1 MSIRIDK
8 ITRGRFGNKILQYN
22 SLIQLGKKHNVSC
35 SMVQNNE
42 MTYFFKNIV
51 PFIPSKKPIKLLTCK
66 MVLEDEKLDF
76 KNYEYK
82 IDDPAYCLHNVFYK
96 VTNCNP
102 RNFLE
107 LKEEFKTNLPSD
119 TLNIGIHIRGGDI
132 ISRDGNNGREIHEF
146 KYYKDSIHYVLENFC
161 KNKKYILW
169 LCTDDINFQT
179 FKETYKYLI
188 DTNLPV
194 RTGKIVGNQ
203 SDYIYDWATL
213 SECDILINSSS
224 TFCVTAGFLG
234 KSDKKIIH
242 SKKWLDKNIN
252 HEPWNNNIS
261 VTFFSMRPD
270 REYSLIDYRKKY
282 DDFWI
287 NILKNN
293 NWYFCNKNI

>member
-76 KNYEYK
+76 ENYEYK
-82 IDDPAYCLHNVFYK
+82 IDDPAYCLHNTLYK
-96 VTNCNP
+96 IINDNP
-102 RNFLE
+102 RKFLK
-107 LKEEFKTNLPSD
+107 LKDEFRTDLPSD
-119 TLNIGIHIRGGDI
+119 TLNIGIHIRGGDV
-132 ISRDGNNGREIHEF
+132 RTADNGKEIHKFE
-146 KYYKDSIHYVLENFC
+146 YYKNSIEYILKTFC
-161 KNKKYILW
+161 KNEKYIFW
-169 LCTDDINFQT
+169 LCTDDVKFQT
-179 FKETYKYLI
+179 FKKTYQYLI
-188 DTNLPV
+188 DKNLQV
-194 RTGKIVGNQ
+194 KTGKIVGNQ
-203 SDYIYDWATL
+203 NNYIFDWATL

-242 SKKWLDKNIN
+242 SKKWIDKCKNHLD
-252 HEPWNNNIS
+252 WNNKGSTKFLNF
-261 VTFFSMRPD
+261 TM
-270 REYSLIDYRKKY
+270 K
-282 DDFWI
+282 DFWMTYDNFWI
-287 NILKNN
+287 DTTKNKSF
-293 NWYFCNKNI
+293 YKCEIII